1 MAENDVIDIL
11 RSSHATIIQPYSG
24 RIYKYESLNDANI
37 TFDTWKNNNPKQVE
51 RRKELLKVAAQIAEN
66 SKIAIRNIRRDII
79 EDIRKSHKNN
89 EISDDERYGNF
100 EIAVPEIT
108 KEVYD
113 NANITAYIQRTYEDD
128 RPDRWSQLPQVFL
141 NSDNSTSAYLSFGEG
156 FIRISFQS
164 EESIDELFELFS
176 GRVLKL
182 VIVN

>member
-1 MAENDVIDIL
+1 MSQAFEFYKTNYFKMRYIFLLIIPSILLSSCATGSGNQMAE
-11 RSSHATIIQPYSG
+11 TIINGVQNEV
-24 RIYKYESLNDANI
+24 IL
-37 TFDTWKNNNPKQVE
+37 
-51 RRKELLKVAAQIAEN
+51 
-66 SKIAIRNIRRDII
+66 I
-79 EDIRKSHKNN
+79 EVPNKLD

-141 NSDNSTSAYLSFGEG
+141 NSNNSTSAYLSFGEG

-176 GRVLKL
+176 GRILKL

>member
-1 MAENDVIDIL
+1 MRYTLLILIPLLILSSCETGSGNQMAETIVNGVENEIIL
-11 RSSHATIIQPYSG
+11 IEVP
-24 RIYKYESLNDANI
+24 D
-37 TFDTWKNNNPKQVE
+37 
-51 RRKELLKVAAQIAEN
+51 ELDL
-66 SKIAIRNIRRDII
+66 
-79 EDIRKSHKNN
+79 
-89 EISDDERYGNF
+89 ISDDEQYGNF

-108 KEVYD
+108 REVYD

-164 EESIDELFELFS
+164 EESVDELFELFS
-176 GRVLKL
+176 SRVLKL

>member
-1 MAENDVIDIL
+1 MNRELESLAHLVSQAFEFYKTNYFKMRYIFLLLIPSILLSSCATGSGNQMAETIVNGVQNEIIL
-11 RSSHATIIQPYSG
+11 
-24 RIYKYESLNDANI
+24 
-37 TFDTWKNNNPKQVE
+37 
-51 RRKELLKVAAQIAEN
+51 
-66 SKIAIRNIRRDII
+66 I
-79 EDIRKSHKNN
+79 EVPNQLD

-113 NANITAYIQRTYEDD
+113 NANITAYIQRTYEDN

-176 GRVLKL
+176 GRILKL

>member
-1 MAENDVIDIL
+1 MAE
-11 RSSHATIIQPYSG
+11 TIVNGVQNEIV
-24 RIYKYESLNDANI
+24 L
-37 TFDTWKNNNPKQVE
+37 
-51 RRKELLKVAAQIAEN
+51 
-66 SKIAIRNIRRDII
+66 I
-79 EDIRKSHKNN
+79 EVPNQLN

>member
-1 MAENDVIDIL
+1 MNRELESLAHLVSQAFLIYITNFKKKLKMRYILLILIPSLILSSCATGSGNQMAETIVNGVENEIIL
-11 RSSHATIIQPYSG
+11 
-24 RIYKYESLNDANI
+24 
-37 TFDTWKNNNPKQVE
+37 
-51 RRKELLKVAAQIAEN
+51 
-66 SKIAIRNIRRDII
+66 I
-79 EDIRKSHKNN
+79 EVPNQLD

-108 KEVYD
+108 KEIYD

-182 VIVN
+182 VIIN

>member
-1 MAENDVIDIL
+1 MRHILLILITSLILSSCATGSGNQMAETIVNGVQNEIILIEVPDELDV
-11 RSSHATIIQPYSG
+11 
-24 RIYKYESLNDANI
+24 
-37 TFDTWKNNNPKQVE
+37 
-51 RRKELLKVAAQIAEN
+51 
-66 SKIAIRNIRRDII
+66 
-79 EDIRKSHKNN
+79 
-89 EISDDERYGNF
+89 ISDDEQYGNF

-113 NANITAYIQRTYEDD
+113 NANINAYIQRTYEDD

-141 NSDNSTSAYLSFGEG
+141 NSDYSTSAYLSFGEG

>member
-1 MAENDVIDIL
+1 MNRELESLAHLVSQAFEFYKTNYFKMRYIFLLLIPSILLSSCATGSGNQMAETIVNGVQNEIIL
-11 RSSHATIIQPYSG
+11 
-24 RIYKYESLNDANI
+24 
-37 TFDTWKNNNPKQVE
+37 
-51 RRKELLKVAAQIAEN
+51 
-66 SKIAIRNIRRDII
+66 I
-79 EDIRKSHKNN
+79 EIPNQLD

-113 NANITAYIQRTYEDD
+113 NANITAYIQRTYEDN

-176 GRVLKL
+176 GRILKL

>member
-1 MAENDVIDIL
+1 MRYIFSILIPTILLSSCATGSGNQMAETIVNGVKNEIIL
-11 RSSHATIIQPYSG
+11 SEVPDQ
-24 RIYKYESLNDANI
+24 LD
-37 TFDTWKNNNPKQVE
+37 
-51 RRKELLKVAAQIAEN
+51 
-66 SKIAIRNIRRDII
+66 
-79 EDIRKSHKNN
+79 

-100 EIAVPEIT
+100 EVAVPEIT

>member
-1 MAENDVIDIL
+1 MRHIILLLIPSILLSCATGSGNQMAE
-11 RSSHATIIQPYSG
+11 TIINGVQN
-24 RIYKYESLNDANI
+24 E
-37 TFDTWKNNNPKQVE
+37 
-51 RRKELLKVAAQIAEN
+51 
-66 SKIAIRNIRRDII
+66 II
-79 EDIRKSHKNN
+79 LIEVPNQLD

-100 EIAVPEIT
+100 EIVVPEIT

-164 EESIDELFELFS
+164 EESVDELFELFS

>member
-1 MAENDVIDIL
+1 MNRELESLAHLVSQAFEFYKTNFFKMRYIILLLIASILLSCATGSGNQMAETIVNGVQNEIIL
-11 RSSHATIIQPYSG
+11 
-24 RIYKYESLNDANI
+24 
-37 TFDTWKNNNPKQVE
+37 
-51 RRKELLKVAAQIAEN
+51 
-66 SKIAIRNIRRDII
+66 I
-79 EDIRKSHKNN
+79 EVPNQLD
-89 EISDDERYGNF
+89 EISDDDRYGNF

-141 NSDNSTSAYLSFGEG
+141 NSNNSTSAYLSFGEG

-176 GRVLKL
+176 GRILKL

>member
-1 MAENDVIDIL
+1 MNRELESLAHLVSQAFEFYKTNFFKMRYIILLLIPSILLSCATGSGNQMAETIVNGVQNEIIL
-11 RSSHATIIQPYSG
+11 
-24 RIYKYESLNDANI
+24 
-37 TFDTWKNNNPKQVE
+37 
-51 RRKELLKVAAQIAEN
+51 
-66 SKIAIRNIRRDII
+66 I
-79 EDIRKSHKNN
+79 EVPNQLD

-164 EESIDELFELFS
+164 EESIDELFDLFS

>member
-1 MAENDVIDIL
+1 MRYIILLLIPSILLSCATGSGNQMAE
-11 RSSHATIIQPYSG
+11 TIINGVQN
-24 RIYKYESLNDANI
+24 E
-37 TFDTWKNNNPKQVE
+37 
-51 RRKELLKVAAQIAEN
+51 
-66 SKIAIRNIRRDII
+66 II
-79 EDIRKSHKNN
+79 LIEVPNQLD

-100 EIAVPEIT
+100 EIVVPEIT

-113 NANITAYIQRTYEDD
+113 NANINAYIQRTYEDD

-164 EESIDELFELFS
+164 EESVDELFELFS

>member
-1 MAENDVIDIL
+1 MRYIILLLIPSILLSCATGSGNQMAETIVNGVQNEIIL
-11 RSSHATIIQPYSG
+11 
-24 RIYKYESLNDANI
+24 
-37 TFDTWKNNNPKQVE
+37 
-51 RRKELLKVAAQIAEN
+51 
-66 SKIAIRNIRRDII
+66 I
-79 EDIRKSHKNN
+79 EVPNQLD

-164 EESIDELFELFS
+164 EESIEELFELFS

>member
-1 MAENDVIDIL
+1 MRHILLILIPSLILSSCATGSGNQMAE
-11 RSSHATIIQPYSG
+11 TIVNGVQNEIV
-24 RIYKYESLNDANI
+24 L
-37 TFDTWKNNNPKQVE
+37 
-51 RRKELLKVAAQIAEN
+51 
-66 SKIAIRNIRRDII
+66 I
-79 EDIRKSHKNN
+79 EVPNQLD
-89 EISDDERYGNF
+89 EISDDERSGNF

>member
-1 MAENDVIDIL
+1 MRYILLILIPLLILSSCATGSGNQMAE
-11 RSSHATIIQPYSG
+11 TIVNGVQNEIV
-24 RIYKYESLNDANI
+24 L
-37 TFDTWKNNNPKQVE
+37 
-51 RRKELLKVAAQIAEN
+51 
-66 SKIAIRNIRRDII
+66 I
-79 EDIRKSHKNN
+79 EVPNQLD

-100 EIAVPEIT
+100 EIDVPEIT